1 MNLLEA
7 IGHSVNTIFAQLVV
21 ALGAKNVVTTAH
33 RMGIRSPLKAVCSI
47 TSARRRRLAPC
58 EIWRG
63 FMAPAVARLPGRS
76 FQRLARLIAFSLIG
90 NHFRMARQSDSW
102 LAEQLGKPYRLVG
115 LIGAAAI
122 LSAGALFG
130 LAASVGLQE
139 VWQKLVFPHWYWLP
153 IAVAGLLV
161 AYLGYTIAYREVVRA
176 ERGPELDV
184 PSVAALVATGFGVF
198 IQGGGFALDRAALE
212 RAGMSERQARE
223 RVLGLGTLEY
233 AVLAPATVIA
243 SALLLAENGGSIDT
257 SMTLSWLI
265 GVPVGAVLALS
276 ALR

>member
-1 MNLLEA
+1 
-7 IGHSVNTIFAQLVV
+7 
-21 ALGAKNVVTTAH
+21 
-33 RMGIRSPLKAVCSI
+33 
-47 TSARRRRLAPC
+47 
-58 EIWRG
+58 
-63 FMAPAVARLPGRS
+63 
-76 FQRLARLIAFSLIG
+76 
-90 NHFRMARQSDSW
+90 MARQSDSW

-198 IQGGGFALDRAALE
+198 IQGGSQNNRVGTDGSSRAAGSRSTGRRSSAQGCRSARRGSVSSGWGRWSTRCLPRRRSSPRRFSSPRTADRST
-212 RAGMSERQARE
+212 RA
-223 RVLGLGTLEY
+223 
-233 AVLAPATVIA
+233 
-243 SALLLAENGGSIDT
+243 
-257 SMTLSWLI
+257 
-265 GVPVGAVLALS
+265 
-276 ALR
+276 